1 MSTVD
6 FASVRWRKSS
16 RSGQE
21 GGTCVELA
29 DLTAAVAVR
38 DSKNPDGPEL
48 LFSRREF
55 GSLVERIKSG
65 DLDG

>member
-6 FASVRWRKSS
+6 FASVDWRKSS
-16 RSGQE
+16 HSGQE
-21 GGTCVELA
+21 GGDCVELA

-38 DSKNPDGPEL
+38 DSKNPAGPKL
-48 LFSRREF
+48 IFSRRDL